1 MFRTSMSALLIA
13 IQSVMLTGLLLATG
27 ILALQA
33 LDEYRLAAEIEET
46 ALLNRA
52 LLNGMLAVRAQI
64 AEGQTALT
72 ADASPATR
80 LDPARAAAARL
91 YETAAAAFRPVKLPN
106 KAGLQAKLDQSW
118 EKQKQAWSLATDQ
131 FSKPPAQ
138 RSLPAADP
146 LWTAIRE
153 TVTALEQAGTAVGHK
168 VRMQDPALAD
178 MMRVRDAAWQLRDS
192 FGNQCSLL
200 RPNIL
205 QNQPLTAELAGRWYS
220 GKGAYSV
227 GQAALVDYAS
237 RAEVPRA
244 LSAQITT
251 ATRAIAEAQP
261 KIDAYVAALDGN
273 GPGKVDAETYRAVCN
288 GPFDAI
294 VRIATLA
301 LDESVA
307 TATAQQNAALWG
319 LIPALIGVLLAVV
332 ISVLGFLAVTRR
344 LRQPLHTLMG
354 AISLLSQRDYETPVT
369 ALAQRD
375 ELGRMAEALEALRQS
390 ALEAQRL
397 EEANARHQALELARA
412 RAIQEMSLKF
422 ENQAALALDRILQ
435 ASDRLGA
442 TSTTM
447 RTVASDT
454 SVQAGLVASAAEE
467 TSASIQTVAAATEEL
482 STSIAEISQQ
492 VTQSADLA
500 RNAANRAETT
510 NVTVE
515 ALSAGAQKIGDV
527 VKLISDIAAQTNLLA
542 LNATIEAA
550 RAGDAGKGFAVV
562 AAEVKNLASQTS
574 QATDEISSQVMHIQ
588 STTADAVDAILGITR
603 MIRSIS
609 DGTSAIAA
617 AVEEQGAATREI
629 SSNVQRVAQGTAEVT
644 NTISELAKASGQT
657 GAASQQVE
665 SAVET
670 VAKEQDGLRHAVE
683 AYLKGVQ
690 AA

>member
-13 IQSVMLTGLLLATG
+13 IQTVMLTGLLLATG
-27 ILALQA
+27 ILAFQA
-33 LDEYRLAAEIEET
+33 LTKYRLAVEIEES
-46 ALLNRA
+46 AVLNRA

-72 ADASPATR
+72 ADANPGTR
-80 LDPARAAAARL
+80 LDPARANAARV
-91 YETAAAAFRPVKLPN
+91 YETAVAAFRPVDLPN
-106 KAGLQAKLDQSW
+106 KAALQAKLDQSW
-118 EKQKQAWSLATDQ
+118 EKQKQAWSLVTDQ
-131 FSKPPAQ
+131 FAKPPAQ
-138 RSLPAADP
+138 RSLTNADP
-146 LWTAIRE
+146 LWNAIRE
-153 TVTALEQAGTAVGHK
+153 TVSALEQAGSAVGHK
-168 VRMQDPALAD
+168 VRMQDAALAD
-178 MMRVRDAAWQLRDS
+178 MMRVREAAWQLRDS

-205 QNQPLTAELAGRWYS
+205 QNKPLPPEMTGRWHS

-227 GQAALVDYAS
+227 GQAVLADYAG
-237 RAEVPRA
+237 RADVPA
-244 LSAQITT
+244 SLSAQIT
-251 ATRAIAEAQP
+251 AANRAIAEAQP
-261 KIDAYVAALDGN
+261 KMDAYVAALDGN
-273 GPGKVDAETYRAVCN
+273 GPGKVDAETYRTVCN

-294 VRIATLA
+294 VRVATLA

-307 TATAQQNAALWG
+307 TATVQQNAALWG
-319 LIPALIGVLLAVV
+319 MIPALAGLLLAVI
-332 ISVLGFLAVTRR
+332 ISVLGFLAITHR
-344 LRQPLHTLMG
+344 LRHPLDKLMG
-354 AISLLSQRDYETPVT
+354 AISLLSQRDYQTPVVV
-369 ALAQRD
+369 LARRD

-397 EEANARHQALELARA
+397 EEENARHQAVEMARA
-412 RAIQEMSLKF
+412 RAIQDMSLRF
-422 ENQAALALDRILQ
+422 ENQAATALDRILQ
-435 ASDRLGA
+435 ASDRLGV
-442 TSTTM
+442 TSASM

-454 SVQAGLVASAAEE
+454 SIQAGLVASAAEE

-500 RNAANRAETT
+500 RNAAHRAETT
-510 NVTVE
+510 NSTVE

-562 AAEVKNLASQTS
+562 AAEVKNLANQTS

-644 NTISELAKASGQT
+644 NTISELAKSSGQT

-670 VAKEQDGLRHAVE
+670 VTKEQDGLRHAVE